1 MLEQVPDRKSDHQ
14 HIDHG
19 QRDPADRGLAE
30 LGEIAGERPARD
42 RRVVGD
48 HRDQGEDQRSGGQ
61 GSNERIDLRED
72 DDAGVDEPD
81 AHADQQARGD
91 REAEGR
97 SVRDELGDDD
107 TRAESG
113 IRIASAARPVI
124 ALVLRICLA
133 VSSVGNVSGAQIVKT
148 TMITSQT

>member
-1 MLEQVPDRKSDHQ
+1 MNESIFARTTTLALMSPMPTPTSR
-14 HIDHG
+14 
-19 QRDPADRGLAE
+19 PAA
-30 LGEIAGERPARD
+30 IERPRGVPCVMSLATTTPL
-42 RRVVGD
+42 RVITYA
-48 HRDQGEDQRSGGQ
+48 
-61 GSNERIDLRED
+61 NER
-72 DDAGVDEPD
+72 
-81 AHADQQARGD
+81 
-91 REAEGR
+91 
-97 SVRDELGDDD
+97 SK